1 MLHPFYIIRHAQS
14 LANLAEL
21 QALAS
26 GLDFKLTKHMWDLT
40 LVDPTLSPKGRTQII
55 QSRPKAHLLNVRKVL
70 VSPLK
75 RTLETCR
82 GLFEDHPL
90 QPEVHVCPWMSEQLG
105 TISELSSLANGVN
118 KDFETWNWQLFEGLP
133 RDYWQFGVITTEKFQ
148 ILRNSYKDFESFAKL
163 VATKIEELYPD
174 CLENPE
180 ETTYRC
186 KQLRALLLDEL
197 KQGPVALVGHQSYF
211 KQFTHRETGKSIIL
225 DNCEISQQQLSTS
238 ESP

>member
-26 GLDFKLTKHMWDLT
+26 GLDFKVTKHMWDLS
-40 LVDPTLSPKGRTQII
+40 LVDPTLSPKGRTQILH
-55 QSRPKAHLLNVRKVL
+55 SRPKAHLLNVRKVF

-82 GLFEDHPL
+82 GLFEGHPL
-90 QPEVHVCPWMSEQLG
+90 RPEVHVCPWMSEQLG
-105 TISELSSLANGVN
+105 TISELSSLPKGVN
-118 KDFETWNWQLFEGLP
+118 KDFEAWNWQLLEGLP
-133 RDYWQFGVITTEKFQ
+133 KDYWQFGVITTQKFQ
-148 ILRNSYKDFESFAKL
+148 ILRNSYRDFESFAKL
-163 VATKIEELYPD
+163 VATKMEELYPD

-186 KQLRALLLDEL
+186 KKLRALLLEEL
-197 KQGPVALVGHQSYF
+197 KRGPVALVGHQSYF
-211 KQFTHRETGKSIIL
+211 KQFTHQEVGKSVIL
-225 DNCEISQQQLSTS
+225 DNCEISEQQLSPS
-238 ESP
+238 Q